1 MSGVYEKGGARRHAE
16 RAVGR
21 ILGEGTAKFR
31 YLSRPTSIDR
41 VLEVILLP
49 FLPRRVTPN
58 QLTVFRLAATP
69 VVMALLLTKAYA
81 WGTAL
86 FILAALSDAADGA
99 IARTTNRVT
108 AWGIM
113 FDPIADKLLVGSVAL
128 ILVPAYLGAGLAW
141 AIVAVE
147 AVLIASVYLRY
158 GGKVV
163 PAKTAGK
170 IKMILQCVGL
180 AMLLLYVNLGA
191 PVLLMIAA
199 YVLYA
204 SLFFALLS
212 LFVYR
217 SI

>member
-1 MSGVYEKGGARRHAE
+1 MSGVHEKGRARRHAE

-31 YLSRPTSIDR
+31 YLTRPTSIDR
-41 VLEVILLP
+41 VLEIILLP

-58 QLTVFRLAATP
+58 QLTVFRLAVTP
-69 VVMALLLTKAYA
+69 VVVALLLMKVYA

-99 IARTTNRVT
+99 LARTTNRVT

-113 FDPIADKLLVGSVAL
+113 FDPVADKLLIGSVAL

-147 AVLIASVYLRY
+147 AVLVASVYLRY

-163 PAKTAGK
+163 PAKMAGK
-170 IKMILQCVGL
+170 IKMILQCAGL
-180 AMLLLYVNLGA
+180 VVLLIYVNLGT
-191 PVLLMIAA
+191 PVLLSLAA
-199 YVLYA
+199 FTLYA
-204 SLFFALLS
+204 SLFFSLLS
-212 LFVYR
+212 VSIYR